1 MLKVTVIGAGT
12 MGHGI
17 AGQAAWKGCE
27 VCLFD
32 VHQDSLSKGLK
43 SIEKIYAK
51 GVARGKMSAEDQQNA
66 LQQLSGI
73 STSVEDACTGA
84 DLVIEAVPE
93 NLELKQDLF
102 KRIEAVVSEDTLLA
116 SNTSSLS
123 ITRIA
128 SALKKPQR
136 FLGMHFFN
144 PVAIMPLLEIVRG
157 PDTTDQ
163 TVERVRELGQ
173 QWLKTPIVVKDSPGF
188 ATSRLGIALGN
199 EAMRIF
205 EEGVASAHDI
215 DQAMVLGYRHPI
227 GPLALTDLVGLDVR
241 LAISEYLYQELKT
254 DTFKPP
260 QILKEKVAQG
270 HLGKKSGQGFYE
282 YNQTSSSKS

>member
-1 MLKVTVIGAGT
+1 MKLTVIGAGT

-32 VHQDSLSKGLK
+32 VHPDALERGLK
-43 SIEKIYAK
+43 SIEKIYNK
-51 GVARGKMSAEDQQNA
+51 GVARNKMSLEDQTQA
-66 LQQLSGI
+66 LSRLKGVSSSI
-73 STSVEDACTGA
+73 EDACSHA
-84 DLVIEAVPE
+84 DIVIEAAPE
-93 NLELKQDLF
+93 NLELKQTLF
-102 KRIEAVVSEDTLLA
+102 KQIEASVRPDTILA
-116 SNTSSLS
+116 TNTSSLS

-128 SALKKPQR
+128 SVLKYPSR

-144 PVAIMPLLEIVRG
+144 PVAVMPLLEIVRG
-157 PDTTDQ
+157 DQ
-163 TVERVRELGQ
+163 TSDSIVDQVRLLGET
-173 QWLKTPIVVKDSPGF
+173 WLKTPIVVKDSPGF

-241 LAISEYLYQELKT
+241 LAISEYLHQELKT
-254 DTFKPP
+254 DAFKPP
-260 QILKEKVAQG
+260 QVLKDKVQQG
-270 HLGKKSGQGFYE
+270 HLGKKSGQGFYT
-282 YNQTSSSKS
+282 YDNTSKS